1 MEYMNIEVTTMEKKG
16 LVLEGGGMRGIY
28 TAGVLDCFLNHEIS
42 FDYVIGVS
50 AGGNMAASYLSK
62 QKGRNKRVTL
72 EYLDD
77 KRYLS
82 IGNYIKNR
90 EMFGMD
96 FLFDE
101 IPNVL
106 EPYHMDDFLLYEGE
120 YVIACTNCETGE
132 TEYYDKSHLKE
143 DMLTILRASS
153 SLPLMAPVVEYK
165 GKKLLD
171 GGVTDPI
178 PLRKAQQ
185 DGIKKNVVV
194 LTRPKGY
201 FKKSSRIAKY
211 FKVKQ
216 YPAINEAMRRRP
228 GRYNETLHYI
238 EREAEA
244 GHVLLIRPSLDLKVD
259 RMEKNRDK
267 LHQLYELGY
276 RDAEQKIRAIKDF

>member
-1 MEYMNIEVTTMEKKG
+1 MEKKG

>member
-1 MEYMNIEVTTMEKKG
+1 MMDKKG

-28 TAGVLDCFLNHEIS
+28 TAGVLDCFMDYDIS

-72 EYLDD
+72 DYLDD

-82 IGNYIKNR
+82 FNNYLKNK

-96 FLFDE
+96 FIFDE

-106 EPYHMDDFLLYEGE
+106 EPYHMKDFLLYEGE
-120 YVIACTNCETGE
+120 YVIACTNCETGG
-132 TEYYDKSHLKE
+132 TEYYNKKELQE

-178 PLRKAQQ
+178 PLRKAQR

-201 FKKSSRIAKY
+201 FKKSSRLAKY
-211 FKVKQ
+211 FKVKD

-238 EREAEA
+238 EKEEAA
-244 GHVLLIRPSLDLKVD
+244 GRILVIRPSLNLKVD
-259 RMEKNRDK
+259 RMEKDRDK
-267 LHQLYELGY
+267 LNQLYELGY
-276 RDAEQKIRAIKDF
+276 RDAAQKIAAIKDF